1 MCRNSTWN
9 SLVVDNRVIPG
20 ENRILA
26 GFWALLS
33 ESSSYGGWFLN
44 NMNNDG
50 GHCVLSTWALKPSTV
65 TYRTRFRIRR
75 HMCPC

>member
-26 GFWALLS
+26 GFWTLPL
-33 ESSSYGGWFLN
+33 ESSSHGGWSLN
-44 NMNNDG
+44 NKTNDG
-50 GHCVLSTWALKPSTV
+50 G
-65 TYRTRFRIRR
+65 
-75 HMCPC
+75 